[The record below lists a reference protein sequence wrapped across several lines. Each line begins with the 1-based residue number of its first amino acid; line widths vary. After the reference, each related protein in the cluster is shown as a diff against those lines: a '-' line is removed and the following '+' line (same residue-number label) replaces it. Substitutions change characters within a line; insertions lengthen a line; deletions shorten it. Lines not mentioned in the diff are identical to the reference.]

1 MELLAA
7 IIIAPLLTGY
17 LSSFLSRLSLRRNR
31 PPSWLI
37 VPLGIAMGVVAT
49 WVVIFQKDLFHPS
62 RWSSKVDGPFMLAL
76 TGVPAVLLAAAVQ
89 SGRERQKEDPD
100 GCGRPHSLRPR
111 SNAPGDGAGRSR
123 TPRPPGPS

>member
-1 MELLAA
+1 VLGPDTVELLAA

-17 LSSFLSRLSLRRNR
+17 LSSFLCRLSLRRNR

-37 VPLGIAMGVVAT
+37 APLGIAMGVVAT

-76 TGVPAVLLAAAVQ
+76 TGVPAVLLAVAVAIPVVYVYQ
-89 SGRERQKEDPD
+89 QKYV
-100 GCGRPHSLRPR
+100 
-111 SNAPGDGAGRSR
+111 R
-123 TPRPPGPS
+123 THPKP